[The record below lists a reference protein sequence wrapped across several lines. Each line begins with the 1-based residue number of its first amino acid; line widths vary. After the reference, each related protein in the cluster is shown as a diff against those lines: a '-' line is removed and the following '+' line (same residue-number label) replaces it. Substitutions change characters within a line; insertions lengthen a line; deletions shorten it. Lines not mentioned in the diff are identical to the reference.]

1 MFNYD
6 LIILAGGKGTRIKKY
21 LNNAPKILAKF
32 KNFFYFDLVLLTV
45 SRFFFKNIYIIAGSR
60 GSLIK
65 KRYHLSSIGISK
77 IKVII
82 EKKLKGTAGALF
94 EVKNKLKN
102 SFFLINGDTIFDIN
116 FFRLI
121 KNSKFTYTGSLALVK
136 NLNYMDNHKLTG

>member
-45 SRFFFKNIYIIAGSR
+45 SRFFFKIIYIIAGSR

-65 KRYHLSSIGISK
+65 KSNNRKK
-77 IKVII
+77 IKRNCRR
-82 EKKLKGTAGALF
+82 TF
-94 EVKNKLKN
+94 
-102 SFFLINGDTIFDIN
+102 
-116 FFRLI
+116 
-121 KNSKFTYTGSLALVK
+121 
-136 NLNYMDNHKLTG
+136 